1 MKTDRQTKIDTQKC
15 FISVLADAVKAI
27 SSSVTGLM
35 NDFNCTQIIFVWFHW
50 PWINFIFIFL
60 SSLSFTQHNNYGRP
74 DEVIAA
80 ETLANHIRC
89 NNSFVQAVFQAQFR
103 SSLACP
109 RCHRQSN
116 TFDPFH
122 CVSVQLPQLAQHPV
136 YVTVLYATQH
146 PRQVKLGLS
155 VPAGSPVIA
164 LREQLHADT
173 GIAIDRMVLVEITS
187 TGFVRVICDSHPI
200 ASLTT
205 DDKIFCIEIPASSEA
220 NKQPVTLKN
229 SKETSKDATN
239 RDASNELTL
248 IAMNAKRISAKD
260 NDVERFSTP
269 FCIHVNRDI
278 SFTELQK
285 RLLKEMQTIL
295 RSEVFTFSTPIND
308 MFRIRLQDPSADPDT
323 YIESNVSFVL
333 LISVCFSDCE

>member
-1 MKTDRQTKIDTQKC
+1 MHSIHADLFSSAHTQ
-15 FISVLADAVKAI
+15 
-27 SSSVTGLM
+27 
-35 NDFNCTQIIFVWFHW
+35 
-50 PWINFIFIFL
+50 
-60 SSLSFTQHNNYGRP
+60 NYGRP
-74 DEVIAA
+74 DEIIAA

-122 CVSVQLPQLAQHPV
+122 CVSVQLPQLVQQSV

-146 PRQVKLGLS
+146 PRQVKLGLVVS
-155 VPAGSPVIA
+155 SGSAVIA
-164 LREQLHADT
+164 LREQLQADT
-173 GIAIDRMVLVEITS
+173 GIPIDRIVLTEIAA

-200 ASLTT
+200 STIS
-205 DDKIFCIEIPASSEA
+205 KEHNIYCIEMIH
-220 NKQPVTLKN
+220 
-229 SKETSKDATN
+229 
-239 RDASNELTL
+239 RDKRIASNATTNESSVLPTPQPPPPPPQDNHSNDLTL
-248 IAMNAKRISAKD
+248 IIMNAKRLSAND

-269 FCIHVNRDI
+269 FCIRVNRDI
-278 SFTELQK
+278 SYGELQK

-295 RSEVFTFSTPIND
+295 KPEVFAFATSMSD

-323 YIESNVSFVL
+323 FVEPSVGFPAIPAGL
-333 LISVCFSDCE
+333 DLDSYLIYHCSS